1 MPQIAATN
9 DSGILQHAVC
19 DMMIVYVLNKKR
31 NSMEPVLFQRV
42 FIYHKHSTP
51 NIRQQ
56 PKYQIKHDTP
66 LERVWGGGFALSPL
80 TESESPQ
87 LTVLIPKIWDPT
99 HTPLVV
105 GKQPVRRGSADYEGS
120 VGDKVSKEGHRSSH
134 SPQHRGGLG
143 VIASMCMLVTIMAV

>member
-66 LERVWGGGFALSPL
+66 LERVWGGGFRSQSPDR
-80 TESESPQ
+80 ERESPIDSPYSKDLGSNPYTSGCRQ
-87 LTVLIPKIWDPT
+87 TTRPT
-99 HTPLVV
+99 
-105 GKQPVRRGSADYEGS
+105 GVRGLRRVRWRQSVQRGSS
-120 VGDKVSKEGHRSSH
+120 F
-134 SPQHRGGLG
+134 
-143 VIASMCMLVTIMAV
+143 VTLPAT